1 MEDLSHFKLT
11 NKDLFEITCM
21 RLERSNAAKALF
33 GNGLDTIRPLIRPFL
48 IGGDFPEIYL
58 EFPLKGE
65 PFLDATVLYN
75 DIENVKNIDSPL
87 AGNCKMLLERF
98 SRFRE
103 DHKDI
108 CFGFEIDS
116 DNSGSAAAV
125 HFQPYGH
132 MDLVE
137 PFLESIGEGSYSD
150 LYKDFVRH
158 SGPIWPP
165 SFFGIFRG
173 RPSYPLR
180 VCGYVNKSEYE
191 LICSSDTH
199 LRDVFDHLSFKAY
212 DDKMIGQIQEV
223 FSIAPLG
230 VDYQMDIYPDNTMG
244 TTFSLDIA
252 LPDKY
257 EDSVAKLFKKLG
269 IADDRCDHLKE
280 LVLNIAIPDCIEN
293 ENIGFKRIKIKPAW
307 LKIRWKDKVL
317 QNSKCY
323 TMLRAFEIKDQE
335 IPG

>member
-1 MEDLSHFKLT
+1 
-11 NKDLFEITCM
+11 M
-21 RLERSNAAKALF
+21 RLERSNASAVLF
-33 GNGLDTIRPLIRPFL
+33 GDGLEKIRPLIRPFL
-48 IGGDFPEIYL
+48 TGDDFPEIYL

-75 DIENVKNIDSPL
+75 DIVNVKNIDSPL
-87 AGNCKMLLERF
+87 AGECETLLKRF

-103 DHKDI
+103 NHKDI

-116 DNSGSAAAV
+116 ASSGSLAAV

-150 LYKDFVRH
+150 LYKEFVRH

-173 RPSYPLR
+173 RPLYPLR
-180 VCGYVNKSEYE
+180 VCGYVDKNEYE

-199 LRDVFDHLSFKAY
+199 LRDVFDHLCFKAY
-212 DDKMIGQIQEV
+212 DDKMINQIKEV
-223 FSIAPLG
+223 FNIAPLG
-230 VDYQMDIYPDNTMG
+230 VDYQMDIYPDKSIG
-244 TTFSLDIA
+244 ATFSLDIA

-257 EDSVAKLFKKLG
+257 DDRVAKLFKKFG
-269 IADDRCDHLKE
+269 IADDRCDLLE
-280 LVLNIAIPDCIEN
+280 EIVSDVALPDSVEN
-293 ENIGFKRIKIKPAW
+293 ENIGLRRIKIKPAW

-317 QNSKCY
+317 QNAKCY
-323 TMLRAFEIKDQE
+323 TMLRAYKLNDQE
-335 IPG
+335 ILG